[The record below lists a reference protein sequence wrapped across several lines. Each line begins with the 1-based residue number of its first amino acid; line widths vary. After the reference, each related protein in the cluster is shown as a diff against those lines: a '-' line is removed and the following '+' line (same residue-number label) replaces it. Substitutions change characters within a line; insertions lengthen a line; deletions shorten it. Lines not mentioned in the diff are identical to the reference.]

1 MTDSVAIFIFT
12 GTASVLITVSGIIL
26 SAILLKHM
34 WEGLLPYSLI
44 VSILL
49 GAIVILGRLGVF
61 EPYFTV
67 DESLA
72 AGLILLQLTLSVL
85 YPASVTQKVETY

>member
-1 MTDSVAIFIFT
+1 MTDNVAIFIFT

-26 SAILLKHM
+26 SAIVVKHM
-34 WEGLLPYSLI
+34 WEGFMPYSLI
-44 VSILL
+44 VSMLL
-49 GAIVILGRLGVF
+49 GFMVILGQLGVF
-61 EPYFTV
+61 ESHFTV